1 MESQLVLIQ
10 NKIFAFRNQKV
21 MLDRDLA
28 QLYGVETKKLNQA
41 VKRNIE
47 RFPEDFMFQLTDE
60 ECSRSQ
66 FVTLNEVPCN
76 AVSSGVE
83 CSRSQIVTLN
93 KVPCN
98 AVSPCEECS
107 RSQIVTLNKMPCN
120 AVSSCEECSRSQF
133 VTLNK
138 GRGSNI
144 KYAPYAFTELGIA
157 MLSSV
162 LTSQTAIEVNM
173 RIMRAFV
180 AVRQFLAI
188 PPAERLTMLEYE
200 VKRLATTIDDT
211 FADYNNF
218 SEDTRTQL
226 GILSKSLVEL
236 QEAKNNTQKPS
247 PIGYIAIAQ
256 ARAEAEKA
264 NKNKNKKTK
273 KNKKTT

>member
-76 AVSSGVE
+76 AVPSGVE

-98 AVSPCEECS
+98 GVSP
-107 RSQIVTLNKMPCN
+107 
-120 AVSSCEECSRSQF
+120 CEECSRSQF

-200 VKRLATTIDDT
+200 VKRLAATIDDT

-226 GILSKSLVEL
+226 GILSKSLTEL
-236 QEAKNNTQKPS
+236 QEAKNNTQKPN

-264 NKNKNKKTK
+264 NKKKK
-273 KNKKTT
+273 LHK